1 MKINQDNDPALKTNS
16 NISMEIESG
25 TVSQHNQDFPSKPKI
40 KPIVYFKVDL
50 RFKNDPNKER
60 EIFL

>member
-25 TVSQHNQDFPSKPKI
+25 TVPQYNQDFPSKPKI

-60 EIFL
+60 EFFL